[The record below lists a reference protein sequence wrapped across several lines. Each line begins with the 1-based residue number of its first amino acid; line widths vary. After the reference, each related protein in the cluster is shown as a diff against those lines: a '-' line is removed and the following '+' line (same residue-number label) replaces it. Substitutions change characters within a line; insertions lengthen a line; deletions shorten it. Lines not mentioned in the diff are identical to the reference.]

1 MSSRLMGVHYGSLNC
16 ALQGAIII
24 SQLVQS
30 TRDFGLN
37 KMLDKNYILPRYC
50 FTGRESGPGECR
62 GVLWTFSFGML
73 GSLGEVQHLYV
84 NCDVRQL
91 SSVASRR

>member
-1 MSSRLMGVHYGSLNC
+1 MGVHYGSLNC

-37 KMLDKNYILPRYC
+37 KMLDKNYILSRYC
-50 FTGRESGPGECR
+50 FTCR
-62 GVLWTFSFGML
+62 
-73 GSLGEVQHLYV
+73 
-84 NCDVRQL
+84 
-91 SSVASRR
+91 

>member
-1 MSSRLMGVHYGSLNC
+1 MGVHYGSLNC

-50 FTGRESGPGECR
+50 FTCR
-62 GVLWTFSFGML
+62 
-73 GSLGEVQHLYV
+73 
-84 NCDVRQL
+84 
-91 SSVASRR
+91 